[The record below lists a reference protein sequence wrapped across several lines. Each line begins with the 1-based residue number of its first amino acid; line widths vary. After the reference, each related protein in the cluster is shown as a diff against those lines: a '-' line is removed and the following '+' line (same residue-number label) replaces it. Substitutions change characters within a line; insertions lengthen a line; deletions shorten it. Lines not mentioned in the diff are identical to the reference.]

1 VKRRLRDLTAADLRG
16 RRALVRV
23 DYNVPLDEDGDVG
36 DATRIAATLP
46 TLRYLLERGAV
57 PVLMSHLGRPGGAV
71 DPDLSL
77 APVAPVLER
86 QLGRQVRFVG
96 TPDTDAALE
105 AVEGKGAASV
115 ILTENL
121 RFHPGETSDDPEFAR
136 RVARLGDLYVNDAFG
151 ASHRSHASI
160 TSVARELRPAV
171 MGLLVE
177 REIEMLS
184 RLRASPESPYV
195 TVFGGAKI
203 SDKIGLIRR
212 SLGQADAVLVGG
224 GMANTLLAALGH
236 EMGRSLVET
245 SALDEARSLLDAG
258 GEKLELPTDLVVAS
272 GPDDPESAVVVAADA
287 VPEHTM
293 ALDVGP
299 ETRGTFRDVVESART
314 VFWNGPLGYF
324 DEARFREGTDELA
337 ASVAR
342 VTGRGAF
349 TVVGGGDSARAVR
362 GAGVAER
369 ISHVSTGGGASIRF
383 LAEGTLPGLESLEDA

>member
-1 VKRRLRDLTAADLRG
+1 MKRRLRDLTAADLRG

-23 DYNVPLDEDGDVG
+23 DYNVPLEEDGDVG

-57 PVLMSHLGRPGGAV
+57 PVLMSHLGRPDGAV
-71 DPDLSL
+71 ESDLSL

-96 TPDTDAALE
+96 APDTDAALE

-121 RFHPGETSDDPEFAR
+121 RFHPGETSDDPDFAR

-151 ASHRSHASI
+151 ASHRNHASI

-177 REIEMLS
+177 REVEMLS
-184 RLRASPESPYV
+184 RLRSSPESPYV

-212 SLGQADAVLVGG
+212 SLGRADTVLIGG

-245 SALDEARSLLDAG
+245 SALDEARALLDAG
-258 GEKLELPTDLVVAS
+258 GETLELPTDLVVAS
-272 GPDDPESAVVVAADA
+272 GPDDPGSATVVAADA
-287 VPEHTM
+287 VPEETM

-299 ETRGTFRDVVESART
+299 ETRGAFRDVVESART

-324 DEARFREGTDELA
+324 EEARFRESTDELA
-337 ASVAR
+337 AAVAR

-362 GAGVAER
+362 AAGVAER

-383 LAEGTLPGLESLEDA
+383 LAEGTLPGLESLEEA

>member
-1 VKRRLRDLTAADLRG
+1 MKRRLRDLTATDLRG

-23 DYNVPLDEDGDVG
+23 DYNVPLGEDGDVG

-57 PVLMSHLGRPGGAV
+57 PVLMSHLGRPDGAV
-71 DPDLSL
+71 EPDLSL
-77 APVAPVLER
+77 APVVPVLER

-121 RFHPGETSDDPEFAR
+121 RFHPGETSDDPDFAR

-151 ASHRSHASI
+151 ASHRSHAST

-177 REIEMLS
+177 REVEMLS

-195 TVFGGAKI
+195 AVFGGAKI

-212 SLGQADAVLVGG
+212 SLGRADTMLIGG
-224 GMANTLLAALGH
+224 GMANTLLAARGH

-245 SALDEARSLLDAG
+245 SVLDEARALLDAG
-258 GEKLELPTDLVVAS
+258 GETLELPTDLVVAS
-272 GPDDPESAVVVAADA
+272 GPDDPGSATVVAADA

-299 ETRGTFRDVVESART
+299 ETRGAFRDAVESART

-324 DEARFREGTDELA
+324 EEARFQDGTDELA
-337 ASVAR
+337 ASIAR

-362 GAGVAER
+362 AAGVAER